1 MFIGVSRSN
10 VSRISEPP
18 EPYENAE
25 FDLARPQFLKSVNYQ
40 CSVCGFSSP
49 KYQHVHHIDGNHK
62 HNVKSN
68 FDCRDPLC
76 HLCEHLWFVADNK
89 MGTLVM
95 CPSFTQAELNAY
107 VRIAWVTNYLCKVL
121 GPEECGE
128 TLLHIARETGLW
140 LELLESTKHQVK
152 RAYSITNIRALAEDF
167 RNMSNSEYESRES
180 KYPHLRLLF
189 YPEPFSREIEEWSRN
204 KEFFADFYNPNE
216 WPKILKNHMQ
226 QTGKQP

>member
-10 VSRISEPP
+10 VSRLSEPP

-25 FDLARPQFLKSVNYQ
+25 FDLARPQFLKSVNYK
-40 CSVCGFSSP
+40 CSVCGFTSP

-62 HNVKSN
+62 HNEMSN

-89 MGTLVM
+89 MGTLIF
-95 CPSFTQAELNAY
+95 CPSLTQAELNAY
-107 VRIAWVTNYLCKVL
+107 VRIAWVTNYLAKVL

-128 TLLHIARETGLW
+128 VLLKIARESGLW
-140 LELLESTKHQVK
+140 LELWESSKHQVK
-152 RAYSITNIRALAEDF
+152 RVYSIMDIRALAEDF
-167 RNMSNSEYESRES
+167 RSMTDAEYQEREK

-189 YPEPFSREIEEWSRN
+189 HPESFSKEIEEWSRN

-216 WPKILKNHMQ
+216 WPKILKNHLKQ
-226 QTGKQP
+226 SGKQL